1 MDVTL
6 RLSPRQWRLLDD
18 ARERLEPS
26 LALVSFIAR
35 AFAEAPKQ
43 HPVAFK
49 PQTEGDVRAPAGAS
63 LIAAGSAAALELR
76 RGDVVRVEQMTGG
89 QCVDLV
95 AWSLAD
101 SRERFS
107 AARTRAIAG
116 VSPGLGDVLWSGPP
130 FQRSLMLVVADS
142 APGHDLLFPA
152 CSPAEYSGV
161 GCDAEPSCVG
171 VQSASAAAWGLE
183 AADLP
188 DPLNLWLRSSVG
200 ADRAL
205 GWESTATVAGD
216 HVELLALVPL
226 LVVVNPCV
234 DDVFGCSGLE
244 PGPIAVATRPASASE
259 RDRAR
264 AISAEPAAPI
274 GGRARPLVRVAALPS
289 APASAWRELTV
300 RLPGRAGEESAA
312 AVRAAAVEFAL
323 AVLRDQVPRSP
334 DGGR

>member
-26 LALVSFIAR
+26 QELASFVAR
-35 AFAEAPKQ
+35 AFAEAPQQ
-43 HPVAFK
+43 HHLAFK

-63 LIAAGSAAALELR
+63 LIAAGTAAALELR
-76 RGDVVRVEQMTGG
+76 GGDVVRVEQVTGG

-101 SRERFS
+101 SRERLS
-107 AARTRAIAG
+107 AARTRSLAG

-130 FQRSLMLVVADS
+130 FQRPLLLIVADS

-152 CSPAEYSGV
+152 CSPAEYAGA
-161 GCDAEPSCVG
+161 GCEAEPSCVG
-171 VQSASAAAWGLE
+171 VQSATAAPWGLE
-183 AADLP
+183 TSDLP
-188 DPLNLWLRSSVG
+188 DPFNLWLRSGVD
-200 ADRAL
+200 ADGAL

-226 LVVVNPCV
+226 LVVINPCV

-244 PGPIAVATRPASASE
+244 PGPIAVSTRKATASE
-259 RDRAR
+259 LDHVRGMV
-264 AISAEPAAPI
+264 AEPAAPVT
-274 GGRARPLVRVAALPS
+274 GHARPLVRVAASPPPS
-289 APASAWRELTV
+289 ACTWRELIV
-300 RLPGRAGEESAA
+300 QLPGTAGEVSPA
-312 AVRAAAVEFAL
+312 AVRAAAVELSL
-323 AVLRDQVPRSP
+323 AVLRDQAPRSP

>member
-18 ARERLEPS
+18 AREHLEPS
-26 LALVSFIAR
+26 QDLASFVACAVAQAPRQLPRAR
-35 AFAEAPKQ
+35 
-43 HPVAFK
+43 K
-49 PQTEGDVRAPAGAS
+49 PQADSEVRMPAGVS
-63 LIAAGSAAALELR
+63 VIAPGAAAALELG
-76 RGDVVRVEQMTGG
+76 RGDVVRVEQVTGG

-107 AARTRAIAG
+107 ASRTRAVAG
-116 VSPGLGDVLWSGPP
+116 VSPGLGDLLWSGPP
-130 FQRSLMLVVADS
+130 FERPLLLIVADS

-152 CSPAEYSGV
+152 CSPAEYAGSA
-161 GCDAEPSCVG
+161 CEAEPSCVG
-171 VQSASAAAWGLE
+171 VQSATAAAWGLE
-183 AADLP
+183 TSDLP
-188 DPLNLWLRSSVG
+188 DPFNLWLRSSVD
-200 ADRAL
+200 ADGAL

-226 LVVVNPCV
+226 LVVINPCV

-244 PGPIAVATRPASASE
+244 PGPIAVATRDASASE

-264 AISAEPAAPI
+264 PISAEPAAPI

-300 RLPGRAGEESAA
+300 RLPGGAGDESPA